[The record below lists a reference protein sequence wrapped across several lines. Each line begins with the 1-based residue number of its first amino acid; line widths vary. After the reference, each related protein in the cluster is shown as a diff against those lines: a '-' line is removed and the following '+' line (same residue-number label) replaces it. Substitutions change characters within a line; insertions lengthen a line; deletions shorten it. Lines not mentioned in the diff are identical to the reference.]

1 MYGCLVSKP
10 VSKDQLT
17 AFLEAVKADTALQVQ
32 LKSAKHDDVIAIA
45 KTAGF
50 VISAED
56 LERSQVELSDEEL
69 ENVAGGVA
77 VSPLTRN
84 SGYWPCTGC

>member
-1 MYGCLVSKP
+1 VSE
-10 VSKDQLT
+10 DQLT
-17 AFLEAVKADTALQVQ
+17 AFLEAVKADAALQGQ

-77 VSPLTRN
+77 VAPLTRN
-84 SGYWPCTGC
+84 SGYWPCGTC